1 MLSAR
6 HSRLRHMTGR
16 DVVAVKLHF
25 FRIEMTIENTGHKF
39 VARQ

>member
-6 HSRLRHMTGR
+6 QWRLRLMTRRG
-16 DVVAVKLHF
+16 VVAVKLHF

-39 VARQ
+39 VAPP